1 MTTARGVAFDFVT
14 VMGGVPGAMIR
25 VPPATPG
32 PVPPLPAISVI
43 PDGRLRSSEGIVLPL
58 VSVRA
63 ALMLILSA
71 AQISM
76 FPRVVVMAA
85 TAFKFTLRPALNKT
99 LPSVVVIASFT
110 LISRPQHA
118 TKFPLTAV
126 IALLIFTSRAEFNV
140 RVVGLP
146 DAVQLIAS
154 FMIMSPPGVEENK
167 LVAVLVPDVIVLM
180 VTLFVTSVPDSVEPA
195 MLS

>member
-1 MTTARGVAFDFVT
+1 
-14 VMGGVPGAMIR
+14 
-25 VPPATPG
+25 
-32 PVPPLPAISVI
+32 
-43 PDGRLRSSEGIVLPL
+43 
-58 VSVRA
+58 
-63 ALMLILSA
+63 
-71 AQISM
+71 
-76 FPRVVVMAA
+76 
-85 TAFKFTLRPALNKT
+85 FTLM
-99 LPSVVVIASFT
+99 
-110 LISRPQHA
+110 SRPQH
-118 TKFPLTAV
+118 TSKFPMTAV

-195 MLS
+195 MLSPGAEPTVKSAGSIDQVP